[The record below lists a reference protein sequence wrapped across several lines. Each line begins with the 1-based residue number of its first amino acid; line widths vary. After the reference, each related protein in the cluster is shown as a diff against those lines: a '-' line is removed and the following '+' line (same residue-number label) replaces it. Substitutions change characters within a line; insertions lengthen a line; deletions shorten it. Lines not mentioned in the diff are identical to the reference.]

1 MKARFVLVRPDVRER
16 AAEAVKVAP
25 DGYEVTIGEV
35 VKDKTAE
42 QRGKFH
48 ALCSDIGKE
57 LGLTPGQ
64 VKAAVKQEYFGL
76 DEFKFGD
83 KWYRSVKSSED
94 ADRREYSALIDFAYQ
109 WAAENGIY
117 VADFRAVA

>member
-1 MKARFVLVRPDVRER
+1 MGAVGMRQFILVRPDVRDL
-16 AAEAVKVAP
+16 ACKAVMEAP
-25 DGYEVTIGEV
+25 DGWQVTLSER

-48 ALCSDIGKE
+48 ALCAKVGKE
-57 LGLTPGQ
+57 IGLTPGQ

-83 KWYRSVKSSED
+83 KWYRAVKSSED
-94 ADRREYSALIDFAYQ
+94 ADRGEYSGLIDHLYQ
-109 WAAENGIY
+109 WAAEAGVYIH
-117 VADFRAVA
+117 D